1 MGGFISPLKK
11 LYRRNIIMNDEVQKT
26 YTIKEAARVSGVS
39 EKKIRHWESKKYI
52 PEAKRIFC
60 GERSFRQYTET
71 DFALLTQIKKY
82 LDQGFTL
89 PAAAEKARIKFQ
101 EDINNE

>member
-1 MGGFISPLKK
+1 MK
-11 LYRRNIIMNDEVQKT
+11 ETAQTT

-52 PEAKRIFC
+52 PEAQRIIC
-60 GERSFRQYTET
+60 GERTFRQYTES
-71 DFALLTQIKKY
+71 DFALLSQIKKF

-89 PAAAEKARIKFQ
+89 TAAAEKARIKFQ
-101 EDINNE
+101 EEN